1 MKKNFLLA
9 LLVGSISALA
19 VEIKPDWQIVLT
31 DQADAS
37 VRYSGK
43 VLSEQLGKSF
53 GKATQVIAE
62 KNWDG
67 KAPAIFLGWS
77 SNKKNLQAPSDRK
90 WSNEEWNIREVTPQ
104 LVQISGSSQRGV
116 FYGTLEFLER
126 FAGYRAYAVD
136 LEYIDSK
143 KSLTLPEKLNL
154 TGKPFFPFRSGS
166 FGVYSNNPFWSHNRT
181 YILPQA
187 DFGWYTITGLPR
199 GVHTFY
205 FYSKDFDRDEYFS
218 LNENGVRQKA
228 VGPHGP
234 GQICMSNPGARQAV
248 LKKLLAVIAEERAEI
263 DKTRPG
269 TGYPEIY
276 SLSVNDTPA
285 YCHCSG
291 CKALYKKYGAISGA
305 QLEFLNAIAEELVKV
320 YPDVYILGE
329 AYEHFAEP
337 PKNIKAHNNVI
348 IRIAQLGK
356 EFSLVGNRDCLLP
369 LTHPA
374 NKRAFEQIQ
383 NWLPIASKLA
393 VWEYGKI
400 YVEALSLPHTTVR
413 AHASNLKYFAKN
425 GVISAYLEAEFT
437 EGGHIAMIN
446 FLDLE
451 HYVNMRMQIDPE
463 QDVELLIEDFMHKY
477 YGPAAKHMSLLLSY
491 LEKRMAEDP
500 MGISGASFKNRKY
513 LDKALIMTAHK
524 FLTDAENAVKNNPV
538 YLARVRQERLPFD
551 SLIINQTDLKLLK
564 DQGGP
569 LNRAMIVKRWK
580 AAADAAV
587 MKYCFD
593 KYYRPGNTRSALLK
607 KNQTRYEEYLT
618 PIKLPEFLK
627 NVPITV
633 DCTTRDFNTQGV
645 RFTVVADADAA
656 GGSAAKYDKDHK
668 QPFELGLYDNKTRK
682 TISRQVF
689 SLPPQD
695 EKYHWCKFSNVLIT
709 STLRMWGHYTWS
721 LSPIFLQRFYD
732 PRNPL
737 QRYDIYISY
746 KLEGPAYVKNSTKA
760 NACYMDRIIITP
772 ANAKIKI
779 PQSNA
784 QVIEPPE
791 FLRHK
796 LAIADYTVANFK
808 SQHKLCKVVADKD
821 AVTGKA
827 VCYDGKNHEKPFE
840 LGVYDNKIRKT
851 LQRLTISDPPQD
863 EKYHWYKLSNI
874 KLGPK
879 VRMWGHSHWYLTPIM
894 LSEAYDAKAPNRI
907 CDIYI
912 SSKLQG
918 PAYVKNSTKTN
929 ACFIDRIII
938 TPADP
943 TVKVK

>member
-1 MKKNFLLA
+1 MKKHFLLA

-53 GKATQVIAE
+53 GKAPQVIAE
-62 KNWDG
+62 KNYDG

-77 SNKKNLQAPSDRK
+77 SNKKNLQSPSDRK
-90 WSNEEWNIREVTPQ
+90 WSNEEWNIREAAPQ
-104 LVQISGSSQRGV
+104 LVQIAGSRIRGV

-136 LEYIDSK
+136 LEYIEKK
-143 KSLTLPEKLNL
+143 KSIVLPEKLNL
-154 TGKPFFPFRSGS
+154 TGKPHFPYRNSS
-166 FGVYSNNPFWSHNRT
+166 FGVYSNNPFWVHNRC
-181 YILPQA
+181 YLLPQA
-187 DFGWYTITGLPR
+187 DFGWYTITGLP
-199 GVHTFY
+199 GSVHTFY

-248 LKKLLAVIAEERAEI
+248 LKKLLALIAEERAGI

-305 QLEFLNAIAEELVKV
+305 QLEFLNVIAEELVKV
-320 YPDVYILGE
+320 YPDVYVLGE

-356 EFSLVGNRDCLLP
+356 EFSMVGTRDCLLP

-374 NKRAFEQIQ
+374 NKLSFEQIQ
-383 NWLPIASKLA
+383 NWLPVAKKLA

-437 EGGHIAMIN
+437 EGNHIAMIN

-451 HYVNMRMQIDPE
+451 HFVNMRLQIDPA
-463 QDVELLIEDFMHKY
+463 QDVELLIADFMHKY
-477 YGPAAKHMSLLLSY
+477 YGPAAKYMSQLLTY

-500 MGISGASFKNRKY
+500 QGISGASFKKRKY
-513 LDKALIMTAHK
+513 LDKALVMTADE
-524 FLTDAENAVKNNPV
+524 LLNAAEKAVQNHPV

-551 SLIINQTDLKLLK
+551 SLILNKSDLKVLK
-564 DQGGP
+564 EQGGEFD
-569 LNRAMIVKRWK
+569 RTMVAKRWK
-580 AAADAAV
+580 SAADAAV
-587 MKYCFD
+587 MKYCFE
-593 KYYRPGNTRSALLK
+593 KYYRPGLTRSALLK
-607 KNQTRYEEYLT
+607 NNQTRYTDYLN
-618 PIKLPEFLK
+618 PVKLPDFLRD
-627 NVPITV
+627 VPV
-633 DCTTRDFNTQGV
+633 SFDCTARDFITQGA
-645 RFTVVADADAA
+645 RFNITADPDAA
-656 GGSAAKYDKDHK
+656 SGIAASYNKTHQ
-668 QPFELGLYDNKTRK
+668 QPFEIGLYDNKSRK
-682 TISRQVF
+682 TIARKVF
-689 SLPPQD
+689 SMPAQD
-695 EKYHWCKFSNVLIT
+695 EKYHWCKFSNVLLT
-709 STLRMWGHYTWS
+709 PTLRMWGHYSWALT
-721 LSPIFLQRFYD
+721 PVFLHRFYD
-732 PRNPL
+732 PRNPM

-746 KLEGPAYVKNSTKA
+746 KLEGPAYVKNSKKA
-760 NACYMDRIIITP
+760 NACYIDRIILTP
-772 ANAKIKI
+772 ANDMVKV
-779 PQSNA
+779 PQNSA
-784 QVIEPPE
+784 QSIEPPD

-796 LAIADYTVANFK
+796 LSIADYTVANFK
-808 SQHKLCKVVADKD
+808 PQHKLCKVVADKD

-827 VCYDGKNHEKPFE
+827 VCYDGKNHGNPFE
-840 LGVYDNKIRKT
+840 LGVYDEQLRKT
-851 LQRLTISDPPQD
+851 LQRLTVSTPPQD
-863 EKYHWYKLSNI
+863 EKYHWYKLGNI

-879 VRMWGHSHWYLTPIM
+879 VVMWGHSRWYLRPII
-894 LSEAYDAKAPNRI
+894 LKEVYDLQSPHPV
-907 CDIYI
+907 CDIYV

-918 PAYVKNSTKTN
+918 PAYVKNSTKPN
-929 ACFIDRIII
+929 ACFIDRIIV

-943 TVKVK
+943 SVKVR